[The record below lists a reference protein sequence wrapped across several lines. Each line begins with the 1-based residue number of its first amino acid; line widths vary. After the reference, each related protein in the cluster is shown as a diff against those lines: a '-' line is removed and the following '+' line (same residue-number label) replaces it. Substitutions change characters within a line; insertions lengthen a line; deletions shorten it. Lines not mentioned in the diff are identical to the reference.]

1 MEQGVMNSE
10 VGAQADVSADMRI
23 REVEAWVIKS
33 QIPPMVLGG
42 GHSAPVTPDSVLVR
56 ITTEDGHTGF
66 GDSWVQQT
74 DARILRAG
82 VMYGVRPHL
91 LGQDSRNI
99 AALWRRQ
106 WQAVRN
112 HGLHPAVSA
121 TDIAL
126 WDLRG
131 RVLGQPV
138 SGLLGGPLRSRV
150 EAYATIPWHRP
161 AEEQVRLIEATS
173 ARGFRGVK
181 VAVGHGVDEDRQRI
195 VTLREAHPDVLLAID
210 ANGGYDVTD
219 ALRVGTTC
227 DELDVRWFEEP
238 VPYTNPQGLAA
249 VGRRLRTP
257 VSGFQSDTT
266 VYALRRYLDIDALSI
281 FQPSLDKCGGI
292 TQAQRI
298 GAVLDAWGKR
308 LVPHSAAPP
317 LSFLAALH
325 VSATAPT
332 GGLMEFMVPER
343 DPADPGAYRL
353 GADHLRDAS
362 ILSIDREGFVR
373 VPDAPGLG
381 MEIDMDAVAELQ
393 RRD

>member
-1 MEQGVMNSE
+1 MQPEHD
-10 VGAQADVSADMRI
+10 DVSGDAPGLRI
-23 REVEAWVIKS
+23 RDLEAWVIKS
-33 QIPPMVLGG
+33 RIPPMTIGG

-56 ITTEDGHTGF
+56 ITTEDGHEGF

-82 VMYGVRPHL
+82 VLYGVRPL
-91 LGQDSRNI
+91 LIGQDSRQV
-99 AALWRRQ
+99 AALWQRQ
-106 WQAVRN
+106 WRALRN

-138 SGLLGGPLRSRV
+138 TALLGGVLRDRV
-150 EAYATIPWHRP
+150 EAYATLPWHRP
-161 AEEQVRLIEATS
+161 VEEQVPLIAAAK

-181 VAVGHGVDEDRQRI
+181 VAVGHGVDEDRARI
-195 VTLREAHPDVLLAID
+195 KTLREAHPDVLIAVD
-210 ANGGYDVTD
+210 ANGGYDVSD
-219 ALRVGTTC
+219 AARVGEAC
-227 DELDVRWFEEP
+227 DANEVRWFEEP
-238 VPYTNPQGLAA
+238 VPYTDPQGLASA
-249 VGRRLRTP
+249 GRRMRTP

-266 VYALRRYLDIDALSI
+266 VYALRRYLDLDALSI
-281 FQPSLDKCGGI
+281 YQPSIDKCGGI
-292 TQAQRI
+292 TQAARI
-298 GAVLDAWGKR
+298 AAVLDAWGKR

-343 DPADPGAYRL
+343 DPADPGEYRL
-353 GADHLRDAS
+353 GAAHLRDPSMLA
-362 ILSIDREGFVR
+362 IDAGGWLRPPVT
-373 VPDAPGLG
+373 PGLG
-381 MEIDMDAVAELQ
+381 MEIDMDAVAELE

>member
-1 MEQGVMNSE
+1 MQAE
-10 VGAQADVSADMRI
+10 VTSSPGGDPGMRI
-23 REVEAWVIKS
+23 RDVEAWVIKS
-33 QIPPMVLGG
+33 QIPPMNIGG

-56 ITTEDGHTGF
+56 ITTEDGHEGF

-74 DARILRAG
+74 DARILKAG
-82 VMYGVRPHL
+82 VLYGVRPLL
-91 LGQDSRNI
+91 LGQDSRNVT
-99 AALWRRQ
+99 ALWQRQ

-138 SGLLGGPLRSRV
+138 ATLLGGPVRDRV

-161 AEEQVRLIEATS
+161 AAEQVSLIAAAS

-181 VAVGHGVDEDRQRI
+181 VAVGHGVAEDRERI
-195 VTLREAHPDVLLAID
+195 ATLREAHPGVLLAVD
-210 ANGGYDVTD
+210 ANGGYDVSD
-219 ALRVGTTC
+219 ALAVGDAC
-227 DELDVRWFEEP
+227 DAFDVRWFEEP
-238 VPYTNPQGLAA
+238 VPYTDPQGLAA
-249 VGRRLRTP
+249 VGRRMRTP

-266 VYALRRYLDIDALSI
+266 VYALRRYLDVDALSI

-292 TQAQRI
+292 TQAQKI
-298 GAVLDAWGKR
+298 AAVLDAWGKR

-325 VSATAPT
+325 ISAIAPT

-343 DPADPGAYRL
+343 DPADPGEYRL
-353 GADHLRDAS
+353 GASHLRDAS
-362 ILSIDREGFVR
+362 MLAIDAEGFLR
-373 VPDAPGLG
+373 PPDAPGLG
-381 MEIDMDAVAELQ
+381 MEIDMDAVAELE